1 MVQSILEDA
10 SRKTISH
17 LIAKSATDSSE
28 LAASMGLAS
37 AKANQPLAPT
47 GKAAH
52 TNAKDYKKLLRRPPN
67 NQKQIAKQID
77 QSSAEAILNF
87 CRSNNDFCPTI

>member
-1 MVQSILEDA
+1 MVQPILEDT

-17 LIAKSATDSSE
+17 LIAESATDSSE

-37 AKANQPLAPT
+37 TEPNQPLAPT

-52 TNAKDYKKLLRRPPN
+52 TNAKYRKSFYADPK
-67 NQKQIAKQID
+67 
-77 QSSAEAILNF
+77 
-87 CRSNNDFCPTI
+87 

>member
-17 LIAKSATDSSE
+17 LIAKSATDTSE

-37 AKANQPLAPT
+37 TEPNQPLAPT

-52 TNAKDYKKLLRRPPN
+52 PNAKHHKSFYADP
-67 NQKQIAKQID
+67 QIIK
-77 QSSAEAILNF
+77 SK
-87 CRSNNDFCPTI
+87 